1 MKDTAAPNASTSG
14 NKAAPTITVPFT
26 RAAHEHIESMLDVTQ
41 ALGATS
47 VAMGPWDVPAY
58 GYLRSIGLY
67 FQATGGSGTGVVAT
81 EDAPWNAISEI
92 ALIDVNGAPV
102 IGPFGGYDLYLINK
116 WGGVT
121 GYASDPRSTP
131 LFSAVSAT
139 GGNFS
144 FFLRVPVELSA
155 REGLG
160 ALPNANAAST
170 WKLRI
175 TLAPSSVVYSTAPT
189 TLPSVRIRAYLDAWS
204 QPPQTD
210 LKGNATAQQPPAIGT
225 TSYWSKSTYT
235 VNNGFNTIRMTRMGS
250 LIREFVFVY
259 RDAGGSRA
267 NGAGL
272 FPDPAALYWDTRL
285 LKNYGR
291 DLWRHEMYKK
301 TNYFVNTP
309 ESANALDNGVFVE
322 DYAHDFDGG
331 IGFELR
337 DLYLGTTQSTRYEL
351 SGTFTGSGTLTV
363 LTNDVAA
370 ASDIFV
376 N

>member
-1 MKDTAAPNASTSG
+1 MKDAAAPNASTSG
-14 NKAAPTITVPFT
+14 SRTAPTITVPFT
-26 RAAHEHIESMLDVTQ
+26 RAAHEHVESMFDVTQ
-41 ALGATS
+41 ALGASS
-47 VAMGPWDVPAY
+47 VQMGPWDVPAY
-58 GYLRSIGLY
+58 GYLRNIGLY
-67 FQATGGSGTGVVAT
+67 FQATGGTGTVAVAS

-102 IGPFGGYDLYLINK
+102 VGPFGGYDLYLINR

-121 GYASDPRSTP
+121 GYASDPRATP
-131 LFSAVSAT
+131 LFSPVSTA
-139 GGNFS
+139 GNWS
-144 FFLRVPVELSA
+144 MFLRVPVELSA

-175 TLAPSSVVYSTAPT
+175 TLAPSSVLYATAPT
-189 TLPSVRIRAYLDAWS
+189 TLPSVRIRAFLDAWS
-204 QPPQTD
+204 QPPATD
-210 LKGNATAQQPPAIGT
+210 LKGNATAQQPPAVGT
-225 TSYWSKSTYT
+225 TSYWSKSTFA

-250 LIREFVFVY
+250 LVREFVFVY
-259 RDAGGSRA
+259 RDASGSRA

-285 LKNYGR
+285 LKNYSR
-291 DLWRHEMYKK
+291 DFWRHEMYKK
-301 TNYFVNTP
+301 TNYWSSGV
-309 ESANALDNGVFVE
+309 EAANALDNGVFVE